1 MQTYYKPGGNL
12 FPIYCTNCSNSGHTS
27 KHCTDPITSYG
38 VIIFRCTW
46 NQPALLQSP
55 TFLTG
60 IESVEPSL
68 QYLMIQ
74 RKDSIAFIEIIRG
87 KYKLNEYDYIRR
99 HIASMTAEERV
110 KLTTLS
116 FDALWE
122 SLWGPTKEGF
132 NSYRHE
138 KEQGRQKLE
147 ALRTGTPSLQT
158 LIEESGVAEQTPEW
172 GFPKGRK
179 NNNESEYACAMRETW
194 EETNIRES
202 NIIPIRNMDPIAE
215 RFVGSNGIPYCH
227 KYFLAFAPTGVGE
240 QSVEEAAK
248 TNEYIQR
255 EVGDIRWCS
264 LEEALS
270 RIRPEHKE
278 KQDVLLRVHSILHR
292 YCPLYLGPY
301 PRGK

>member
-1 MQTYYKPGGNL
+1 
-12 FPIYCTNCSNSGHTS
+12 
-27 KHCTDPITSYG
+27 
-38 VIIFRCTW
+38 
-46 NQPALLQSP
+46 
-55 TFLTG
+55 
-60 IESVEPSL
+60 
-68 QYLMIQ
+68 
-74 RKDSIAFIEIIRG
+74 
-87 KYKLNEYDYIRR
+87 
-99 HIASMTAEERV
+99 
-110 KLTTLS
+110 
-116 FDALWE
+116 
-122 SLWGPTKEGF
+122 
-132 NSYRHE
+132 
-138 KEQGRQKLE
+138 
-147 ALRTGTPSLQT
+147 
-158 LIEESGVAEQTPEW
+158 
-172 GFPKGRK
+172 
-179 NNNESEYACAMRETW
+179 MRETW